1 MSLEGEEGEV
11 EIPEAVEE
19 EEEVLVEEEVGVEEV
34 EIPEVFVEEEAAAA
48 AEEEEEE
55 AVDHLQCRRGD
66 LAKRFNLD
74 SSYKHGGQ
82 SDEKNRHF
90 CFITL
95 HFSCQGQEAPLLCT
109 STAFSLLI
117 L

>member
-19 EEEVLVEEEVGVEEV
+19 EEEVLVVEEVGVEEV
-34 EIPEVFVEEEAAAA
+34 EIPEVFVEEEAAEEE
-48 AEEEEEE
+48 EEEEEE
-55 AVDHLQCRRGD
+55 AVNHLQCRRGD

-74 SSYKHGGQ
+74 YKHGGQ
-82 SDEKNRHF
+82 SDEKNRH
-90 CFITL
+90 FITL